1 MLRRMTGSGGRP
13 GADDPLGESL
23 AAAVR
28 RTGARFGGVYVLDP
42 EETTL
47 GLIALCGVPVD
58 AFASWWRAPYS
69 VHGPSQDAVRNDRL
83 VWVSSL
89 EELARCY
96 PRVAAGIPYQVAF
109 AVHPLGGIRHR
120 RGALLLGWAP
130 GRSPRLSR
138 RERGNIAFS
147 ARRVARVLDAQTLP
161 PVVPDRPRFVRPHR
175 DTPAPQSGRAAAEMV
190 ERLPL
195 GTLALDLGGCV
206 AYVNAA
212 AADLLGRPAER
223 LLGTQPWQSL
233 TWLDDIAYM
242 DAYRTAMSS
251 REPVALTVVRPPG
264 RRLDLRLHTDDDG
277 TSVLISPH
285 LASRPL
291 GARPTPDLGSV
302 SGAGPADTQNALTGT
317 PSHSRIHLL
326 MALAA
331 ALTDTLGVQD
341 VVDLVAERILPA
353 FGAHGMIMST
363 ADAGRIQI
371 IGHRGYDPAVIEQF
385 DGMPTDADLTP
396 AGRVL
401 TTGASAFFA
410 DRGELS
416 RFYPRAPQITDK
428 HAWAFLPLL
437 SSGHPIGCLLLAY
450 NEPHPFTAGERSLL
464 TPLAG
469 LIAQALDRARLY
481 DAKHNLAHALQ
492 QTLLPHAL
500 PTVAGLDV
508 AARYLPASHGMDI
521 GGDFYDLIRLTD
533 TTAAAVIGDVQ
544 GHDITAAALMGQVRM
559 AVHAHA
565 TAGAAPDQ
573 VLARTDRDLADLNAS
588 RFVSC
593 LYAHLDLGRRQ
604 ATLASAGHPPPLVR
618 HPDRRSHPVD
628 IRPGPPLGIGVGSP
642 VYPLTT
648 LSLAPGTLLALYT
661 DGLVED
667 PGTDMS
673 RTIADLAQHLGRAG
687 DLPLHQLVDSLV
699 RHTRPTGRHTDDI
712 ALFLLRP
719 HPAA

>member
-1 MLRRMTGSGGRP
+1 MTGSGGRP

-58 AFASWWRAPYS
+58 AFAPWWRAPYS

-618 HPDRRSHPVD
+618 HPDRRTHPVD